1 VTNGSKPQQNAPALQ
16 AGGGRFES
24 GRLHLETGNGSVTS
38 PCRWVGQALA
48 TGLGAVPVFF
58 IGERAAALRPALIGL
73 AVGLMSVAS
82 VVGLLIPALEE
93 GSLGSVAAGLFG
105 GAVFLLMTKL
115 ALAKRDVHVG
125 KLRGARVRQSV
136 LVFAVLFVHSLPEGM
151 AMGTAWA
158 SERAGLGLFVVL
170 AIALQNIPE
179 GTPPDS
185 GGGRCSGLL
194 QRRARRSPSRH
205 RSPSWPSRACRV
217 FSPLLRLR
225 GRCHVDAR
233 RRRACPRR
241 FPRRAVAS
249 RGPRNGSR
257 GGANAR
263 AELDLGV

>member
-1 VTNGSKPQQNAPALQ
+1 
-16 AGGGRFES
+16 
-24 GRLHLETGNGSVTS
+24 
-38 PCRWVGQALA
+38 
-48 TGLGAVPVFF
+48 VFF

-179 GTPPDS
+179 GTSVAIPMAS
-185 GGGRCSGLL
+185 AGFGRGAMFWAAAATSAPQPIAAPLAFLAVESVQSLL
-194 QRRARRSPSRH
+194 PSPSPSR
-205 RSPSWPSRACRV
+205 PVPC
-217 FSPLLRLR
+217 
-225 GRCHVDAR
+225 
-233 RRRACPRR
+233 
-241 FPRRAVAS
+241 
-249 RGPRNGSR
+249 
-257 GGANAR
+257 
-263 AELDLGV
+263 